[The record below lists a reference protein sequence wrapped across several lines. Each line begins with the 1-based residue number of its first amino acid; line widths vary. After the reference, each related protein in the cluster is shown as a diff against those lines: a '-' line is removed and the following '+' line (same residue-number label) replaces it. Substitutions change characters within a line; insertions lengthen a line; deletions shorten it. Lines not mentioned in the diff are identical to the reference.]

1 MLIFYVMLVP
11 HVPSEVW
18 LPIVL
23 LHKQR
28 RKLSPCAKELALS
41 KSSVGDNFSV
51 MSRYAFLRLVLMLG
65 Y

>member
-1 MLIFYVMLVP
+1 MLVP
-11 HVPSEVW
+11 HVPNEVW

-28 RKLSPCAKELALS
+28 RKINPCAKELALS
-41 KSSVGDNFSV
+41 KSTVGDNFSV
-51 MSRYAFLRLVLMLG
+51 MSRYAFVLLVFMLE